1 MRTDEEKKQVIK
13 QRKGDNNHKKSKM
26 RANKKNNINE
36 YGLTTIP

>member
-1 MRTDEEKKQVIK
+1 MRTAEEKKQVIK

-26 RANKKNNINE
+26 RANKNNINE